1 MRSWS
6 PLRYPGGKG
15 QMYKFILDIICNN
28 NLLGCNY
35 IEPFA
40 GGAGIAIRLLLEG
53 KVESIYL
60 NDYDRSIYS
69 VWYCIVNETETFIK
83 KIEDTEVNIES
94 YHMQKEIQ
102 KRKDEVNLFELGFST
117 FFLNRTNRSGIISS
131 GPIGGY
137 NQTGNNKID
146 CRFNKKSLIKL
157 IKAISDKRE
166 HIFLYNM
173 DAKDFI
179 YEITKENSFFFI
191 DPPYYNKGKE
201 LYVNYFNHEDHE
213 LLAEVIK
220 NCLEE
225 NCFLISYDYCKEIE
239 KIYSFLISFSIDLK
253 YSLQRKRKAKEIW
266 FSSPTLIVN
275 Y

>member
-1 MRSWS
+1 MITWS

-15 QMYKFILDIICNN
+15 QMYKFVLDIIYKN

-53 KVESIYL
+53 KVDSIYL

-69 VWYCIVNETETFIK
+69 FWYSIVNETERFIK
-83 KIEDTEVNIES
+83 KIESTEVNIES
-94 YHMQKEIQ
+94 YYIQKEIQ
-102 KRKDEVNLFELGFST
+102 KRKDEVDLFELGFST

-137 NQTGNNKID
+137 DQKGKFKID
-146 CRFNKKSLIKL
+146 CRFNRNSLVKL
-157 IKAISDKRE
+157 IKTISYKRE

-191 DPPYYNKGKE
+191 DPPYYNKGKD
-201 LYVNYFNHEDHE
+201 LYVNFFNHEDHE

-220 NCLEE
+220 DCL
-225 NCFLISYDYCKEIE
+225 KG
-239 KIYSFLISFSIDLK
+239 
-253 YSLQRKRKAKEIW
+253 
-266 FSSPTLIVN
+266 
-275 Y
+275 

>member
-1 MRSWS
+1 MKSWS

-15 QMYKFILDIICNN
+15 QMYNFIFDIIFKN

-53 KVESIYL
+53 KVNSIYL

-69 VWYCIVNETETFIK
+69 IWHCILYETERFVK
-83 KIEDTEVNIES
+83 KIENTEVNIES
-94 YHMQKEIQ
+94 YHIQKEIQ
-102 KRKDEVNLFELGFST
+102 KRKDEVDLFALGFST
-117 FFLNRTNRSGIISS
+117 FFLNRTNRSGIITS

-137 NQTGNNKID
+137 DQKGKDKID
-146 CRFNKKSLIKL
+146 CRFNKKTLINL
-157 IKAISDKRE
+157 IKAISDKKE
-166 HIFLYNM
+166 HIYIYNL

-179 YEITKENSFFFI
+179 HIITKENSFFFI

-201 LYVNYFNHEDHE
+201 LYVNYFNHEDHK
-213 LLAEVIK
+213 LLADVIR
-220 NCLEE
+220 NCLI
-225 NCFLISYDYCKEIE
+225 NKYFLISYDYCKEIE
-239 KIYSFLISFSIDLK
+239 GIYSFLNSFSIDLK

-266 FSSPTLIVN
+266 FSSPSLII
-275 Y
+275 